1 MIDVG
6 AGDGGY
12 AVHRARGEPNTFAIA
27 IDASPDALSDG
38 AWRAHRLRLSNVAFL
53 VTAVEQLPG
62 ALDETADEITVHF
75 PWGSLLRG
83 MLAADSSIVGR
94 LAGSLRTE
102 GELRLLVSAVERDGY
117 SKVTP
122 ARLLELAPRY
132 EALGLDLVESGWA
145 TPADIAR
152 SRSSWAKRLG
162 PRPAVLAIFRRH
174 PRIHSQS
181 RSTQVGPGMAGNLD
195 SEGRHSVSAGGQIRM
210 CHPEVPPGTPVP
222 DVRSEETSIP
232 LGSES
237 MPALVV
243 FPEHTPAPAILVIN
257 DISGRSPFYDHL
269 ARRIAQAG
277 FVATTPEYFFR
288 QGPLAE
294 PTREAAGARAKKLDF
309 VRWGDDMSAALE
321 WLRARPEVNGTIGT
335 IGFCMGGTQALLL
348 AARRDD
354 IAATVS
360 YYGFP
365 ADARTSASPIDTAG
379 RMHGPILGH
388 WGDQDA
394 GVGME
399 NVAKLDAGLRSAG
412 VEHEFHIYP
421 GLGHGFLKASLE
433 GEGTPGYDQ
442 ACTSWRRT
450 LEFYRRCFARETVLR

>member
-1 MIDVG
+1 MAARFGRVVIDVG

-162 PRPAVLAIFRRH
+162 PRPGARDLSASPADPLTEPLDTGRTRHGRKSRLGGSPLRFRWRSNQDVPSGGPARNARARRPVRGDVDPARERVHARARRVSRAHARAGDSRH
-174 PRIHSQS
+174 Q
-181 RSTQVGPGMAGNLD
+181 
-195 SEGRHSVSAGGQIRM
+195 RH
-210 CHPEVPPGTPVP
+210 
-222 DVRSEETSIP
+222 
-232 LGSES
+232 LGSQPLLRPPR
-237 MPALVV
+237 PADR
-243 FPEHTPAPAILVIN
+243 T
-257 DISGRSPFYDHL
+257 S
-269 ARRIAQAG
+269 RI
-277 FVATTPEYFFR
+277 
-288 QGPLAE
+288 
-294 PTREAAGARAKKLDF
+294 
-309 VRWGDDMSAALE
+309 
-321 WLRARPEVNGTIGT
+321 
-335 IGFCMGGTQALLL
+335 
-348 AARRDD
+348 RRDD
-354 IAATVS
+354 TRV
-360 YYGFP
+360 FL
-365 ADARTSASPIDTAG
+365 SPGPAG
-379 RMHGPILGH
+379 RADP
-388 WGDQDA
+388 
-394 GVGME
+394 
-399 NVAKLDAGLRSAG
+399 
-412 VEHEFHIYP
+412 
-421 GLGHGFLKASLE
+421 
-433 GEGTPGYDQ
+433 
-442 ACTSWRRT
+442 
-450 LEFYRRCFARETVLR
+450 

>member
-1 MIDVG
+1 
-6 AGDGGY
+6 
-12 AVHRARGEPNTFAIA
+12 
-27 IDASPDALSDG
+27 
-38 AWRAHRLRLSNVAFL
+38 
-53 VTAVEQLPG
+53 
-62 ALDETADEITVHF
+62 
-75 PWGSLLRG
+75 
-83 MLAADSSIVGR
+83 
-94 LAGSLRTE
+94 
-102 GELRLLVSAVERDGY
+102 
-117 SKVTP
+117 
-122 ARLLELAPRY
+122 
-132 EALGLDLVESGWA
+132 
-145 TPADIAR
+145 
-152 SRSSWAKRLG
+152 
-162 PRPAVLAIFRRH
+162 
-174 PRIHSQS
+174 
-181 RSTQVGPGMAGNLD
+181 
-195 SEGRHSVSAGGQIRM
+195 M

-421 GLGHGFLKASLE
+421 GLGHGFLRASLE

>member
-1 MIDVG
+1 MAARFGRVVIDVG

-83 MLAADSSIVGR
+83 MLAADSSLVGR

-222 DVRSEETSIP
+222 DVRSEETPIP

-237 MPALVV
+237 MPALVA

-269 ARRIAQAG
+269 ADRHG
-277 FVATTPEYFFR
+277 
-288 QGPLAE
+288 
-294 PTREAAGARAKKLDF
+294 
-309 VRWGDDMSAALE
+309 W
-321 WLRARPEVNGTIGT
+321 
-335 IGFCMGGTQALLL
+335 
-348 AARRDD
+348 
-354 IAATVS
+354 
-360 YYGFP
+360 
-365 ADARTSASPIDTAG
+365 ADARSDPWSLG
-379 RMHGPILGH
+379 RPRRRRRHGERREARCWPAIG
-388 WGDQDA
+388 WGRARVPHLPWAWPRFPQSVARGWRHARLRPGVHVLETDA
-394 GVGME
+394 RV
-399 NVAKLDAGLRSAG
+399 
-412 VEHEFHIYP
+412 
-421 GLGHGFLKASLE
+421 
-433 GEGTPGYDQ
+433 
-442 ACTSWRRT
+442 
-450 LEFYRRCFARETVLR
+450 